1 MQQQTRYTQGSA
13 AARHREIAAGLRPL
27 PNLFVRSVS
36 LLVVLYGA
44 LTLLLITAVEG
55 GFLSSFEALA
65 SGIIFAVAQFVV
77 GPWLMD
83 LSLRF
88 LYRIEWVDKS
98 ALPPHIQKLTQTICD
113 KHRIRFP
120 SFGIINDGAPQ
131 AFTYGHYPSNA
142 RIVLSRG
149 ILELLSPEESDSV
162 VAHELGHVCHWDMV
176 VMTIAQLVPL
186 IAYYIY
192 RAGAEM
198 SHKGRKERTVSVVV
212 STGAYVVYIAS
223 QFLVLW
229 FSRTREYYADRFAAN
244 EINDPN
250 ALSRALI
257 KIGYGLASQTS
268 NESTTDS
275 SRSPVSAAASTVGF
289 GALNIFD
296 RRSAL
301 NLAVSTQASGQPGQF
316 DQNVLSGALQ
326 WDLWNPWA
334 SFFEIQSTHP
344 LIAKRLERL
353 SDQAAYLKQQPLVVF
368 DRVKPESYWD
378 DFLIDLV
385 VTLLPVLGFL
395 LGIVTLGVLASTGHF
410 SARWIALIACITGAA
425 LVIKT
430 RLAYRHG
437 AYPAKTVA
445 SLLQEVKVS
454 PVRPIPATI
463 TGTIIGKGVP
473 GLIWSEDFIVQDS
486 TGIVFLD
493 YRQPLRI
500 WEWFFGLL
508 KAGTYQGK
516 RVTIR
521 GWFRRAPVPYI
532 EIGAIR
538 IEGEPSERL
547 CYVRHAKL
555 LCGLALLTLGLLL
568 FSDTA
573 RTQLF

>member
-1 MQQQTRYTQGSA
+1 
-13 AARHREIAAGLRPL
+13 
-27 PNLFVRSVS
+27 
-36 LLVVLYGA
+36 
-44 LTLLLITAVEG
+44 
-55 GFLSSFEALA
+55 
-65 SGIIFAVAQFVV
+65 
-77 GPWLMD
+77 
-83 LSLRF
+83 
-88 LYRIEWVDKS
+88 
-98 ALPPHIQKLTQTICD
+98 
-113 KHRIRFP
+113 
-120 SFGIINDGAPQ
+120 
-131 AFTYGHYPSNA
+131 
-142 RIVLSRG
+142 
-149 ILELLSPEESDSV
+149 
-162 VAHELGHVCHWDMV
+162 
-176 VMTIAQLVPL
+176 
-186 IAYYIY
+186 
-192 RAGAEM
+192 
-198 SHKGRKERTVSVVV
+198 
-212 STGAYVVYIAS
+212 
-223 QFLVLW
+223 
-229 FSRTREYYADRFAAN
+229 
-244 EINDPN
+244 
-250 ALSRALI
+250 
-257 KIGYGLASQTS
+257 
-268 NESTTDS
+268 
-275 SRSPVSAAASTVGF
+275 
-289 GALNIFD
+289 
-296 RRSAL
+296 
-301 NLAVSTQASGQPGQF
+301 
-316 DQNVLSGALQ
+316 
-326 WDLWNPWA
+326 
-334 SFFEIQSTHP
+334 
-344 LIAKRLERL
+344 
-353 SDQAAYLKQQPLVVF
+353 
-368 DRVKPESYWD
+368 VKPESYWD